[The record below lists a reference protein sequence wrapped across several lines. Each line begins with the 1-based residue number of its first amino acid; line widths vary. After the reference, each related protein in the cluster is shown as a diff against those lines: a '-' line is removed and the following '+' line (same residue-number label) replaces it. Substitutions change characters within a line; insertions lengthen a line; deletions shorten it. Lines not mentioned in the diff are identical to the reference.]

1 MTKSRTP
8 AAVEP
13 DDIEQVPFP
22 EYEPRSDAAARYT
35 LTRMGRVRR
44 IGVLPRLVIPVEREP
59 RGQSTSSGGARGSL
73 IVRLAGGT
81 VTRSLPR
88 AVWEAFGD
96 ASRMPN
102 DGQEWV
108 PWLRHDA
115 PEDPETRARRCSVED
130 VVLVSRGDAQRY
142 AMYGVIP
149 DTQISIV

>member
-1 MTKSRTP
+1 MTKPRTL
-8 AAVEP
+8 AASEP

-22 EYEPRSDAAARYT
+22 DYEPRSQGAARYT

-44 IGVLPRLVIPVEREP
+44 IGSVSRLVIPIEREP
-59 RGQSTSSGGARGSL
+59 RGQTCSGGARGSL

-88 AVWEAFGD
+88 AIWAAFGD
-96 ASRMPN
+96 VSRMPS
-102 DGQEWV
+102 DEQEWV

-115 PEDPETRARRCSVED
+115 PEDPETQTRRCSVED

-149 DTQISIV
+149 DVQIPIV